1 MKSEEVSVIRADHDA
16 TTTVIDEAP
25 AFEPGYQPEQLPKL
39 EVPNLDA
46 EAQSLSAAELAQVP
60 TLMEQV
66 GQEPQEPV
74 VAAAVA
80 PADAVLAEP
89 VPVSEPESSAQEMP
103 VQADHLFELFQVRM
117 DTLVADIKKLND
129 RLDQLEI
136 RSKV

>member
-1 MKSEEVSVIRADHDA
+1 MKPEEVSVIRADHDA
-16 TTTVIDEAP
+16 TTSVMEAAP

-46 EAQSLSAAELAQVP
+46 EVQSLSASELAQVP
-60 TLMEQV
+60 TLVDQV
-66 GQEPQEPV
+66 GDHAPEVVVPEPP
-74 VAAAVA
+74 
-80 PADAVLAEP
+80 
-89 VPVSEPESSAQEMP
+89 AQEMS